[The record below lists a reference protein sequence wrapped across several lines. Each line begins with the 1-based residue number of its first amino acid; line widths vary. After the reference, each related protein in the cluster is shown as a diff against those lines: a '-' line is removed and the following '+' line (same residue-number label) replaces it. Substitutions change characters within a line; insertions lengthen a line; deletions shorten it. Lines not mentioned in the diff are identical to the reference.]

1 MLAAGPPALVANE
14 FGGVKVPPPPPPKP
28 VVDTHWGVKVA
39 DPYRYFEDTKDPA
52 VQSWMKAQAQA
63 TDAIMKRIGGRQPLL
78 QRIRDIESQA
88 SGLATNVVR
97 TRNGRYFFEK
107 RDPQDNQFRLVWRE
121 TEDGPDR
128 LILDPEQLAKKTGTP
143 HAVMDF
149 TPSPDGRRIAY
160 TIQAGGGEIGTLHV
174 VDLESGKELITP
186 IDGIRYGQVA
196 WLDDG
201 SGFFYSRLREGYE
214 TLPPQQRFADRTR
227 HFRSLDG
234 GATDRRV
241 FAPSLNAD
249 LKLPDYA
256 SGYVF
261 QIPGSQMAGLLV
273 FLGVER
279 HRLFYIGDLEA
290 AKQGSAKWRPI
301 VTSADQAHE
310 AVPAGGYLYVRT
322 AKDAPRFKVLR
333 VALDAPDLSKAE
345 IVVPASGSVVTSIGA
360 ARDGVYVVKRDGV
373 IQSLWRSG
381 HAPGSK
387 LQRVELPFEGSVDLS
402 TWGDRDGAVLSL
414 SGWTRS
420 MKPYA
425 VEPGR
430 EVRQLPFVAPGK
442 FDAPQD
448 IMARE
453 VQVRSHDGTLVPVSI
468 ISRKDIAL
476 DGTNPTV
483 LYGYGAYGVTED
495 PFFNPRIY
503 AWLEK
508 GGVYAIAHV
517 RGGGAFGEEW
527 HLAGR
532 KANKPNTWKDAIA
545 AAEWLVANGYTSK
558 SRLGIFG
565 GSAGGIFVGRAI
577 TERPDLFAAAVPL
590 VGTLDA
596 PRFEF
601 SANGPANIPEF
612 GSVKNESEFRA
623 LLDMSTYHAIR
634 DNTPYPGI
642 LLVHG
647 VNDIRVDVW
656 QSLKAG
662 ARFAVATSSGRPV
675 LMRLEFDSGHG
686 QGSTRAQ
693 LQERIADIWSFMLW
707 QFGAPEFQPRR

>member
-1 MLAAGPPALVANE
+1 
-14 FGGVKVPPPPPPKP
+14 
-28 VVDTHWGVKVA
+28 
-39 DPYRYFEDTKDPA
+39 
-52 VQSWMKAQAQA
+52 
-63 TDAIMKRIGGRQPLL
+63 
-78 QRIRDIESQA
+78 
-88 SGLATNVVR
+88 
-97 TRNGRYFFEK
+97 
-107 RDPQDNQFRLVWRE
+107 
-121 TEDGPDR
+121 
-128 LILDPEQLAKKTGTP
+128 
-143 HAVMDF
+143 
-149 TPSPDGRRIAY
+149 
-160 TIQAGGGEIGTLHV
+160 
-174 VDLESGKELITP
+174 
-186 IDGIRYGQVA
+186 
-196 WLDDG
+196 
-201 SGFFYSRLREGYE
+201 
-214 TLPPQQRFADRTR
+214 
-227 HFRSLDG
+227 
-234 GATDRRV
+234 
-241 FAPSLNAD
+241 
-249 LKLPDYA
+249 
-256 SGYVF
+256 
-261 QIPGSQMAGLLV
+261 
-273 FLGVER
+273 
-279 HRLFYIGDLEA
+279 
-290 AKQGSAKWRPI
+290 
-301 VTSADQAHE
+301 
-310 AVPAGGYLYVRT
+310 
-322 AKDAPRFKVLR
+322 
-333 VALDAPDLSKAE
+333 
-345 IVVPASGSVVTSIGA
+345 
-360 ARDGVYVVKRDGV
+360 
-373 IQSLWRSG
+373 
-381 HAPGSK
+381 
-387 LQRVELPFEGSVDLS
+387 
-402 TWGDRDGAVLSL
+402 
-414 SGWTRS
+414 
-420 MKPYA
+420 
-425 VEPGR
+425 
-430 EVRQLPFVAPGK
+430 
-442 FDAPQD
+442 
-448 IMARE
+448 
-453 VQVRSHDGTLVPVSI
+453 
-468 ISRKDIAL
+468 
-476 DGTNPTV
+476 V

-623 LLDMSTYHAIR
+623 LLEMSTYHAIR